1 VITKMVENVNKRKS
15 INKDFSK
22 EPVRVHGV
30 LFQNEIVLSD
40 GTFWIPKKVPD
51 FSGEKREQ

>member
-1 VITKMVENVNKRKS
+1 MVENVNKRKS